1 MSSRM
6 GAAASLVSD
15 RVQYSWELRELG
27 LLRCEVES
35 LRPPP
40 GEVICCLARIMGE
53 SHDSGRVPG
62 LDRIMDNRISSGGS
76 RTFGGKSRDPL
87 SFSRSGLIMGDFVIR
102 SVPLKHP
109 RVERCCAPFPTSFFH
124 RKFSVT
130 TIMVSLAIQGSVQ
143 SWM

>member
-1 MSSRM
+1 M

-87 SFSRSGLIMGDFVIR
+87 SFSRSGLIMGDFR
-102 SVPLKHP
+102 SGVSSHEGRDAGKTATTGGPESMPIFEKEKW
-109 RVERCCAPFPTSFFH
+109 RAKRC
-124 RKFSVT
+124 
-130 TIMVSLAIQGSVQ
+130 LL
-143 SWM
+143 